1 MDVRYAVLAGRLL
14 IGGLFVY
21 ASLYKILDPVA
32 FALSIRNY
40 GLLPEAWSNV
50 AAMALPWIELLA
62 GGFLILGVQT
72 KPSALLTTGMLAVFL
87 VAICYAYAT
96 GLDIDCGC
104 FSSPSSSP
112 GRVGLYHLFRDSAL
126 LLVSSFVLIADRGH
140 FSLGGLFTGPAQT
153 APEHA

>member
-1 MDVRYAVLAGRLL
+1 MYVRYAVLAARLL

-50 AAMALPWIELLA
+50 AALALPWIEILA

-72 KPSALLTTGMLAVFL
+72 KPSALLTTGMLAVFV
-87 VAICYAYAT
+87 VAVCYAYAT

-112 GRVGLYHLFRDSAL
+112 GRVGLYHIFRDSAL
-126 LLVSSFVLIADRGH
+126 FLVSLFILIADRGH
-140 FSLGGLFTGPAQT
+140 LSLADLLMRFPQAAT
-153 APEHA
+153 EHA